1 MLRSPRESGRT
12 RRGRNKVYARTA
24 IRGRREQRARVP
36 FEDTKKGDTAFPLY
50 EEIETT
56 GGEMP
61 YRSRNRSEDFMALDR
76 EKIPYDREFTTEFEK
91 PGFLRTAEEKVQDKN
106 ALRTAERV
114 SKRMSQSKLVIL
126 SARGES

>member
-1 MLRSPRESGRT
+1 M
-12 RRGRNKVYARTA
+12 
-24 IRGRREQRARVP
+24 VP

-50 EEIETT
+50 EEQTT

-106 ALRTAERV
+106 ALRTAE
-114 SKRMSQSKLVIL
+114 
-126 SARGES
+126 ESVRAE